1 MLKKIIKLLLLV
13 LVIVAVLA
21 SAWFLIK
28 RNEPAAEKIITETTS
43 IGSIVLKAVATGT
56 IQPRKEVTIKSRVS
70 GVVEKLHA
78 KAGDLVEASQLLA
91 KITVVPDAVTLNSAQ
106 ARFETAKITTNNA
119 RLELDRRRKLYRQ
132 NLISKDEY
140 DKYVFDFDIKRE
152 EQAGAQSNLK
162 LIRDG
167 SNGEGGSVSNEIRS
181 TVNGTVL
188 EVPVKEGESVTETNN
203 FNEGTTIASIA
214 DMTDMVFI
222 GVVDESEV
230 GRIREGM
237 AVNLTIGAIEDQTFP
252 GTLEFISPKGSQVD
266 GTVKFEIR
274 AALGATAA
282 ETIRAGYSANAEIVL
297 DRRDDV
303 VVVNER
309 ALIFEGDEVFVL
321 MLGADNQTTKVAV
334 DTGLSDGIIV
344 EIVDGIDEAVTV
356 RVP

>member
-43 IGSIVLKAVATGT
+43 MGSIVLKAVATGT

-78 KAGDLVEASQLLA
+78 RAGDLVEASQLLA

-181 TVNGTVL
+181 TVKGTVL

-321 MLGADNQTTKVAV
+321 MLGAGNQTTKVAV

-344 EIVDGIDEAVTV
+344 EIVDGIGEAVTV